1 MTAAVA
7 EVPQVAELAKIL
19 AAQMVKAD
27 INEDEGQYI
36 VRAGLMLAAL
46 QKAKGRPRPAA
57 RYLGVPLGKFEKW
70 LAELHLEQTQKE
82 MRRACESQL
91 QLSLRRPRKPNLS
104 AAAQSIPS
112 TDTQPPITAK
122 A

>member
-1 MTAAVA
+1 MTAVVA
-7 EVPQVAELAKIL
+7 QVPQIAELAKIL

-36 VRAGLMLAAL
+36 VRAGLILAAL
-46 QKAKGRPRPAA
+46 QKAKGKPRPAA

-70 LAELHLEQTQKE
+70 LAELHLQEAQKE
-82 MRRACESQL
+82 MRRACESQMH
-91 QLSLRRPRKPNLS
+91 LSLRRPRKSNLS
-104 AAAQSIPS
+104 ADAQSISS
-112 TDTQPPITAK
+112 TDAQPPITAK